1 MDSSAAPTAKAPGPA
16 SPADAD
22 YSATRAAIAREFNH
36 LPAYLSVLSARAS
49 PQPSTTAVKEPG
61 PPGDDT
67 AGSQPSDPDFRCL
80 VLVPLRPPSP
90 RSLTDGKAVK
100 RLHDLVVNRAQRADK
115 VAHAEA
121 EATLFRL
128 RQLDA
133 ALAAVLAEDNLLFDG
148 VTASGR
154 DILEALQRE

>member
-1 MDSSAAPTAKAPGPA
+1 MRPLCTRISAAVHHRREGAG
-16 SPADAD
+16 
-22 YSATRAAIAREFNH
+22 ATRRRH
-36 LPAYLSVLSARAS
+36 RRL
-49 PQPSTTAVKEPG
+49 TA
-61 PPGDDT
+61 
-67 AGSQPSDPDFRCL
+67 SDPDFRCL
-80 VLVPLRPPSP
+80 VLVPLRPPTP